1 MNDDINDI
9 LNVSDSTTNDI
20 IDNEQGI
27 QDEKNLK
34 KIAGIILIIGII
46 LSLILLFSI
55 AIVTVDGG
63 YSSES
68 KTVLNSTGLVVAIGT
83 LLTSIGLWSF
93 LRVISNISL
102 SLKELIKK

>member
-1 MNDDINDI
+1 MWWYYSSLLIYLKTKKIKTMNDDINDI

-63 YSSES
+63 Y
-68 KTVLNSTGLVVAIGT
+68 
-83 LLTSIGLWSF
+83 
-93 LRVISNISL
+93 
-102 SLKELIKK
+102 